1 MDTTPKARVVTRFE
15 VRWGECDPAG
25 IVYHPAYIDWFSVAR
40 MHFLKENGVSYMET
54 FHDQG
59 IVLVVIDVQCR
70 YHKTLRAE
78 DIADVEARLVER
90 TRTRLALRYR
100 VLNAAGELCAEGRT
114 EHAFVD
120 MASNRAVNLAK
131 RAPALWGVLEA
142 LPVSEE

>member
-1 MDTTPKARVVTRFE
+1 VHVAKTVTTRFE

-40 MHFLKENGVSYMET
+40 MRFLRENGVSYMET

-70 YHKTLRAE
+70 YLKTLRAE
-78 DIADVEARLVER
+78 DFADVEARLELC
-90 TRTRLALRYR
+90 TKTRLALRYR
-100 VLNAAGELCAEGRT
+100 VMNEAGELCAEGRT

-120 MASNRAVNLAK
+120 METNRAVNLAK
-131 RAPALWGVLEA
+131 RAPALWAILEN
-142 LPVSEE
+142 LPVAGA